1 MPNRSGAFSTM
12 TQNIRHV
19 LVTLGATAVV
29 SVAVGALVFM
39 IGCTVTPAPVVK
51 APTVQGVGD
60 DIKGRAANQ
69 INATEAIDKQAKAA
83 SDRAPDEAAAIAAK
97 SQEIRDDAHAI
108 HKLAGTLK
116 AAQADI
122 DRLAR
127 ENASLKS
134 DRDRLQNRVLGLSAV
149 VCVIGLGVTI
159 ALFLFGKLPN
169 LTLSAIFAC
178 TLVSIL
184 VFDWLLAYAWWIGAL
199 SVGAAVAYFVYL
211 VWIKN
216 KSLREVMQTVDE
228 ARKEG
233 AIVWEKFTPIA
244 NRVQDRVTRAVIDA
258 EQYAKKKLG
267 AKA

>member
-12 TQNIRHV
+12 TNRKK
-19 LVTLGATAVV
+19 LTNLATGTAYIV
-29 SVAVGALVFM
+29 ALVVIMFLT
-39 IGCTVTPAPVVK
+39 GCVSNPAPVVK

-97 SQEIRDDAHAI
+97 SQEIRDDAHVI
-108 HKLAGTLK
+108 HQLAGTLK

-122 DRLAR
+122 DRLAH
-127 ENASLKS
+127 ENESLKS

-149 VCVIGLGVTI
+149 VCVIGLGVSV

-178 TLVSIL
+178 TLGAIIA
-184 VFDWLLAYAWWIGAL
+184 FDWVLQYAWWIGAL
-199 SVGAAVAYFVYL
+199 SVGLAVGYFVYL
-211 VWIKN
+211 VWVKN

-267 AKA
+267 VKA

>member
-1 MPNRSGAFSTM
+1 MSKDTKHVASRLAIGAFAVFAL
-12 TQNIRHV
+12 I
-19 LVTLGATAVV
+19 AVV
-29 SVAVGALVFM
+29 FCV
-39 IGCTVTPAPVVK
+39 GCTSGTAAVVK
-51 APTVQGVGD
+51 APNISGVGE
-60 DIKGRAANQ
+60 DIKGRAKNQ

-108 HKLAGTLK
+108 HAAAGALR
-116 AAQADI
+116 AAQSEA
-122 DRLAR
+122 DRLAK

-233 AIVWEKFTPIA
+233 AILWDKFTPIA

>member
-1 MPNRSGAFSTM
+1 MSKPTRQALIRVGIVFAACVLLFVMPN
-12 TQNIRHV
+12 
-19 LVTLGATAVV
+19 
-29 SVAVGALVFM
+29 
-39 IGCTVTPAPVVK
+39 GCASSSPVVK
-51 APTVQGVGD
+51 APGVVGVGD
-60 DIKGRAANQ
+60 DIKGRAKDQ
-69 INATEAIDKQAKAA
+69 INATEVIDKQAKAA
-83 SDRAPDEAAAIAAK
+83 SDRAPDEAAIITAK
-97 SQEIRDDAHAI
+97 SAEIREDAHAI
-108 HKLAGTLK
+108 HAAAGTLR

-122 DRLAR
+122 DRLAK

-184 VFDWLLAYAWWIGAL
+184 VFDWLLAYAWWIGAV

-233 AIVWEKFTPIA
+233 AILWEKFTPIA

-258 EQYAKKKLG
+258 EQYAKKLG

>member
-1 MPNRSGAFSTM
+1 VGAFFIMSK
-12 TQNIRHV
+12 NIRH
-19 LVTLGATAVV
+19 TLIRVGI
-29 SVAVGALVFM
+29 GALAVLFLLAFM
-39 IGCTVTPAPVVK
+39 TLAGCNTTPAPIKVPGVE
-51 APTVQGVGD
+51 GVGD
-60 DIKGRAANQ
+60 DIKARAKAQ
-69 INATEAIDKQAKAA
+69 INATEQIDSQAQAA
-83 SDRAPDEAAAIAAK
+83 SDRAPEEAAAIAAK

-108 HKLAGTLK
+108 HAAAGSLR
-116 AAQADI
+116 AAQTEI

-127 ENASLKS
+127 ENSSLKS

-149 VCVIGLGVTI
+149 VCVIGLGVTV

-169 LTLSAIFAC
+169 LTLSGIFAC
-178 TLVSIL
+178 TLASIL

-211 VWIKN
+211 VWVKN

-233 AIVWEKFTPIA
+233 AIVWDKFTPIA

-258 EQYAKKKLG
+258 EQYAKKRTG

>member
-1 MPNRSGAFSTM
+1 M
-12 TQNIRHV
+12 TKNIRQALIRV
-19 LVTLGATAVV
+19 GIGLL
-29 SVAVGALVFM
+29 AVGPLIACMFLV
-39 IGCTVTPAPVVK
+39 GCTSTPAPVVN

-108 HKLAGTLK
+108 HQLAGTLK

-149 VCVIGLGVTI
+149 VCVIGLGVSV

-178 TLVSIL
+178 TLGAIIA
-184 VFDWLLAYAWWIGAL
+184 FDWVLQYAWWIGAL
-199 SVGAAVAYFVYL
+199 SVGLAVGYFVYL
-211 VWIKN
+211 VWVKN
-216 KSLREVMQTVDE
+216 KSLREVIQSVQE
-228 ARKEG
+228 GREKG
-233 AIVWEKFTPIA
+233 AILWDQFKPIA
-244 NRVQDRVTRAVIDA
+244 DRVQDRVTRAVVDA

-267 AKA
+267 VKA

>member
-1 MPNRSGAFSTM
+1 MSKDTKHVASRLAIGAFAVFAL
-12 TQNIRHV
+12 I
-19 LVTLGATAVV
+19 AVV
-29 SVAVGALVFM
+29 FCM
-39 IGCTVTPAPVVK
+39 GCSSGTASIVK
-51 APTVQGVGD
+51 SPNISGVGE
-60 DIKGRAANQ
+60 DIKGRAKNQ

-97 SQEIRDDAHAI
+97 SQEIREDAHAI
-108 HKLAGTLK
+108 HAAAGALR
-116 AAQADI
+116 AAQSEA
-122 DRLAR
+122 DRLAK

-233 AIVWEKFTPIA
+233 AILWDKFTPIA

>member
-1 MPNRSGAFSTM
+1 MLQSIRQALIRVGIVLAACMLLFVLPSGCAS
-12 TQNIRHV
+12 
-19 LVTLGATAVV
+19 
-29 SVAVGALVFM
+29 S
-39 IGCTVTPAPVVK
+39 APVVK
-51 APTVQGVGD
+51 APGVVGVGE
-60 DIKGRAANQ
+60 DIKARAKNQ
-69 INATEAIDKQAKAA
+69 IEATEQIDKQAKAA

-97 SQEIRDDAHAI
+97 SQEIRDDAHVI
-108 HKLAGTLK
+108 HQLAGSLK

-184 VFDWLLAYAWWIGAL
+184 VFDWLLAYAWWIGAV

-233 AIVWEKFTPIA
+233 AILWDKFTPIA

>member
-1 MPNRSGAFSTM
+1 MIKNVRSALIRVGVVFAACVLLFVMPN
-12 TQNIRHV
+12 
-19 LVTLGATAVV
+19 
-29 SVAVGALVFM
+29 
-39 IGCTVTPAPVVK
+39 GCASSAPTVK
-51 APTVQGVGD
+51 APGVVGVGD
-60 DIKGRAANQ
+60 DIKARAKAQ
-69 INATEAIDKQAKAA
+69 IEDTEQIDKQAKAA
-83 SDRAPDEAAAIAAK
+83 SDRAPDEAAIITAK
-97 SQEIRDDAHAI
+97 SAEIRADAHAI
-108 HKLAGTLK
+108 HAAAASLK

-184 VFDWLLAYAWWIGAL
+184 VFDWLLAYAWWIGAV
-199 SVGAAVAYFVYL
+199 SVGAAVAYFVYM
-211 VWIKN
+211 VWVKN
-216 KSLREVMQTVDE
+216 KSFREIYETVNE

-258 EQYAKKKLG
+258 EQYAKKQFG